1 MSRIKKHKYEI
12 AFILIVLVQ
21 VVYISCMFG
30 INKQGFHSDEL
41 WNYGFANSTDGTHI
55 YQSDLGHEAKNLD
68 SWQSSEN
75 FRKYI
80 SVDKNEIFNYS
91 SIYWN
96 AECDYNPPLGYMML
110 HFICSFFP
118 GTWSKWYCFAL
129 NMICFV
135 VMQIYLYRL
144 STSITKNKLA
154 GLFTILFFGF
164 TMAALNI
171 CIFLRIYAPATMF
184 GTMLMYYSHK
194 LYDAR
199 NDEKI
204 HYDLY
209 IKAFVVTLAGC
220 FTLHFFLPF
229 AFIITAMYSL
239 YYLFSKHYRQF
250 FIYGFVMAGSVL
262 VSILIFPAT
271 FEQMIGDGQ
280 NSLSYMSKKLST
292 NWQNR
297 IYWSGLT
304 NDLFGV
310 HNSIWKTMTMTYILC
325 IIGIVLFVTLPLC
338 FVFRHEEWMKKIVLW
353 LKIKLLDMFNDIKKC
368 SYTLLVMMF
377 TVTFVILIAAM
388 KTSVGGMGIY
398 CTRYIFIV
406 YPIMAVFSTV
416 LVWHMISYLLKNEK
430 IKIVFSLI
438 VCATFIILSNLL
450 APKAYYFKHYADGK
464 KLTELENNSNCIIIT
479 DEIWTLTCYTCE
491 LFDTQNY
498 FATDYEG
505 AFNDLYESEKINL
518 NDPLY
523 LILDVT
529 EMDKKE
535 SMTYMGQSVII
546 NNELMKKY
554 KSDDYLS
561 YFESLDISTKTEYVG
576 TDSVFGRMVKI
587 YRLN

>member
-144 STSITKNKLA
+144 SASITKNKLA

-250 FIYGFVMAGSVL
+250 FVYGFVMAGSVL

-271 FEQMIGDGQ
+271 FEQMIGD
-280 NSLSYMSKKLST
+280 SSTLSYMNKQYSLA
-292 NWQNR
+292 WQNK
-297 IYWSGLT
+297 IYWAYMT
-304 NDLFGV
+304 NDLFGI
-310 HNSIWKTMTMTYILC
+310 HNSIWKTMTWEYIAYG
-325 IIGIVLFVTLPLC
+325 IGMILFITLPLG
-338 FVFRHEEWMKKIVLW
+338 FVFRHESW
-353 LKIKLLDMFNDIKKC
+353 LKNALIWSKNKVVDICKRIRKC
-368 SYTLLVMMF
+368 SYTIIVMIS
-377 TVTFVILIAAM
+377 TVIFVILIAAA
-388 KTSVGGMGIY
+388 KTSVGGMGRC
-398 CTRYIFIV
+398 CTRYIFII
-406 YPIMAVFSTV
+406 YPIMACFSV
-416 LVWHMISYLLKNEK
+416 LIIWYIVTYLFKD
-430 IKIVFSLI
+430 IKIEMAI
-438 VCATFIILSNLL
+438 CAVLCILFVVLSNVLYSD
-450 APKAYYFKHYADGK
+450 AYYFKHYEEGK
-464 KLTELENNSNCIIIT
+464 TLTMLEKNANCIIVSS
-479 DEIWTLTCYTCE
+479 DAWLSTCYTCE
-491 LFDTQNY
+491 LYNTQNY
-498 FATDYEG
+498 YLTGYNSALKDCYDSDVI
-505 AFNDLYESEKINL
+505 DLS
-518 NDPLY
+518 DPLY
-523 LILDVT
+523 LILDISN
-529 EMDKKE
+529 MDGNKDLWMLGNKVNDERENIKE
-535 SMTYMGQSVII
+535 
-546 NNELMKKY
+546 Y
-554 KSDDYLS
+554 KSEDYIE
-561 YFESLDISTKTEYVG
+561 YFEKLDISTKTEYVG